1 MSNITAIDSVWV
13 RDRFNLQ
20 FNNILS
26 NKAPGIE
33 DYEISM
39 YMNMAQI
46 EIIDEYSAGVDLIE
60 KNRSILNGY
69 IINKTISIDDPLN
82 AIKGSMNGLQYQ
94 VFELS
99 NLVWKI
105 LLENIKQKEST
116 IEIDV
121 KPVKYDEFNYASKNP
136 FKRPSKSKAW
146 RLDSN
151 NNNTVNSIRD
161 VKIFYKPTSITDYI
175 EKYNHTYIVIPDRF
189 DIESDIIP
197 GAMSTNTFLIEK
209 VINRATELATRDYK
223 NNTLETQIQ
232 TNNRSK

>member
-1 MSNITAIDSVWV
+1 MSDIIAIDSTWV
-13 RDRFNLQ
+13 RDRFSLQ

-33 DYEISM
+33 DYELSM

-46 EIIDEYSAGVDLIE
+46 EIIDEYSAGIDLIE

-69 IINKTISIDDPLN
+69 IIDKAVGASAASGLKLKGID
-82 AIKGSMNGLQYQ
+82 YQ

-99 NLVWKI
+99 DKVWKI
-105 LLENIKQKEST
+105 LLENIKQKELDD
-116 IEIDV
+116 EIDV

-136 FKRPSKSKAW
+136 FRRPSKTKAW

-151 NNNTVNSIRD
+151 DNLDVNSIRD
-161 VKIFYKPTSITDYI
+161 VKIFFKAESPNDYI
-175 EKYNHTYIVIPDRF
+175 ESYNLTYLIIPGRF
-189 DIESDIIP
+189 DIESDVIP
-197 GAMSTNTFLIEK
+197 NTMSTNLFLIEK
-209 VINRATELATRDYK
+209 VINRACELATRDYK
-223 NNTLETQIQ
+223 YNTLEAQIQ